1 MYISKLVVKN
11 YKLLKDVNLDLNER
25 INIFVGEND
34 SGKSTILEVLS
45 IITSGKLNGYAFE
58 RQIKANMFNDE
69 ARKEYINSLATGMPV
84 SPPEIIIEAIL
95 QDADPQFSG
104 TNNSLLEDA
113 CGIRVRIHFNE
124 EYADLY
130 NSLLSS
136 KEIYDIPVEFYS
148 VEIRY
153 FNGAPVLQ
161 RFSPIKAAF
170 IDTTRKNYAYVVDK
184 FIADNIT
191 NFLTPQNQTDLTTA
205 YRKSRHDFSNSEI
218 VKQLNED
225 VRKNTDLDGRELTI
239 DLKEEDVD
247 SWKSQ
252 MSVVVDSCPFEN
264 VGFGTQNTIKMGMVL
279 KNADE
284 QVNVIIMEEPEN
296 NLSYTNM
303 ARLVSK
309 VEKSEGK
316 QVFISTHSSYI
327 ANKLDLQNLFLIRK
341 GAPTRFN
348 GLPEDTLSYFKKL
361 PGYDTLRVVLAE
373 KIILV
378 EGPTDELIIQRAYL
392 DKYGVLPIENGIDVI
407 VVDSLAF
414 KRYCDITILLN
425 KKTVIVTDN
434 DGNIQ
439 NNITK
444 ITGITD
450 EEAKNARQVW
460 EVIPEFVRFI
470 GDDTLAGFNN
480 AAFDSKFLERA
491 GRHSN
496 IIITNKQFDIMKYA
510 KRIKKKCNLEIK
522 GDELNNYAEYFGIK
536 NEKAHTALS
545 DAITTAKVY
554 IKLRQLDEGKSS
566 SENDGLDLEW

>member
-184 FIADNIT
+184 FVADNIT

-348 GLPEDTLSYFKKL
+348 GLLEDTLSYFKKL

-439 NNITK
+439 NNIINKYAGYTDKPNLIFVYESDERLHTIEPSVAEVNFNTESHEQTFRTILSKRNSMMTK
-444 ITGITD
+444 SKD
-450 EEAKNARQVW
+450 
-460 EVIPEFVRFI
+460 EVIEFMTKNKAEWALRV
-470 GDDTLAGFNN
+470 
-480 AAFDSKFLERA
+480 FDSEQR
-491 GRHSN
+491 
-496 IIITNKQFDIMKYA
+496 IIYPEYIQNVINEFD
-510 KRIKKKCNLEIK
+510 
-522 GDELNNYAEYFGIK
+522 
-536 NEKAHTALS
+536 
-545 DAITTAKVY
+545 
-554 IKLRQLDEGKSS
+554 
-566 SENDGLDLEW
+566 